1 MSSPPSLVPELPDAE
16 VYLVLDDF
24 GKQGR
29 CYREA
34 DPDRADRGTVV
45 RDLLRGQYNNPISI
59 TVFNLAEGLIRDMS
73 EDVAREVVELARLEL
88 ERLPESTQRFVER
101 QLGEVPAWPVY

>member
-1 MSSPPSLVPELPDAE
+1 MRSPSLVPGLPDAE
-16 VYLVLDDF
+16 TYLVLDDF

-45 RDLLRGQYNNPISI
+45 QDLVWGQYNNPISI
-59 TVFNLAEGLIRDMS
+59 TAFNLTEGWVRDMS
-73 EDVAREVVELARLEL
+73 VDVAREVVEVARLEM

-101 QLGEVPAWPVY
+101 QLGEVPAWPVF

>member
-1 MSSPPSLVPELPDAE
+1 MSSPSLVPGLPDTE
-16 VYLVLDDF
+16 TYLVLDDF

-29 CYREA
+29 CYRES
-34 DPDRADRGTVV
+34 DPDSADRSTVV

-59 TVFNLAEGLIRDMS
+59 TAFNLAEGWVRDVS
-73 EDVAREVVELARLEL
+73 EDVAREVIDVARLEL

-101 QLGEVPAWPVY
+101 QVGEVPAWPVY